1 MSNEPA
7 QLDIFRAAYADIPI
21 RDQRD
26 TMERPFFS
34 LAKKPRRTPI
44 EYSVN
49 GVTVKVTPGEYG
61 IATIWDADILIWAA
75 TQITEALDREGKA
88 SRTIHFHPYQLL
100 KGIHRR
106 HGGDQYRKLLDA
118 LRRLRTTDVETNIRP
133 AHGRTKRGSF
143 GWIDA
148 WTVEESPDGDPVTMT
163 ITLSE
168 WLFQGIIEEGGILSI
183 HEDYFLLTG
192 GIERWL
198 GYPGREFSI
207 ETFFRILH
215 PQAARLMYLTTANL
229 FRIACSGSY
238 PLDEK
243 LDLKYVTL
251 IPLRHYDGH
260 YLTVKKVSSVYEY
273 DNRNRLFSYL
283 NEFTIIG
290 PFNPDKDTPSLK
302 PRISDISG
310 TEQSNLENQVGE
322 ALVRSFLSLKIFSR
336 GELGTLQYLAH
347 NPASTQRDIAES
359 SGLSVHTIDTYYKR
373 SLAKAREAFQH
384 DFANVVEVA
393 YFLKQM
399 GLF

>member
-1 MSNEPA
+1 MSDGPA
-7 QLDIFRAAYADIPI
+7 QLDIFHAAYADIPI

-75 TQITEALDREGKA
+75 TQITEAMDREGKA

-100 KGIHRR
+100 KSIRR
-106 HGGDQYRKLLDA
+106 QHGGDQYRKLLDA

-148 WTVEESPDGDPVTMT
+148 WTSEESPNGEPVTMS

-198 GYPGREFSI
+198 YRVARKHAGKQENGWRFTMRQLYEKSGS
-207 ETFFRILH
+207 
-215 PQAARLMYLTTANL
+215 AARFSDFAIDIRRIVRADNL
-229 FRIACSGSY
+229 PEYALSLHRNEEGEEIVEMVRRSV
-238 PLDEK
+238 L
-243 LDLKYVTL
+243 
-251 IPLRHYDGH
+251 H
-260 YLTVKKVSSVYEY
+260 VSDARYE
-273 DNRNRLFSYL
+273 L
-283 NEFTIIG
+283 
-290 PFNPDKDTPSLK
+290 
-302 PRISDISG
+302 PRSPRRR
-310 TEQSNLENQVGE
+310 VGE
-322 ALVRSFLSLKIFSR
+322 GIRQPTTVFQAQDVPRRTGRKR
-336 GELGTLQYLAH
+336 G
-347 NPASTQRDIAES
+347 S
-359 SGLSVHTIDTYYKR
+359 
-373 SLAKAREAFQH
+373 
-384 DFANVVEVA
+384 
-393 YFLKQM
+393 
-399 GLF
+399 